1 MSDEICKKCHK
12 KIIDCICDLSSYTK
26 IGKDVSA
33 CEFLDTYATNNGSIF
48 FQGWVY
54 KHNQM
59 KFKLLGK
66 DNEIQKLQAEN
77 EKLRKCV
84 EFYANTLSWQHI
96 PCETRHNWFRPIISP
111 EQDCSQVNTD
121 EWCSYGGKL
130 ARQTLKEL
138 KRGKDE

>member
-1 MSDEICKKCHK
+1 MSDVKPNKARPVKLDNLCYDK
-12 KIIDCICDLSSYTK
+12 IDCNIIAFREANHRGEES
-26 IGKDVSA
+26 V
-33 CEFLDTYATNNGSIF
+33 SIF
-48 FQGWVY
+48 IDGAI
-54 KHNQM
+54 KIE
-59 KFKLLGK
+59 
-66 DNEIQKLQAEN
+66 NEYMEEVEKLQAEN
-77 EKLRKCV
+77 EELRKCV